1 MSGDKKAKIIA
12 EFDKLRKKETADKQV
27 WKARA
32 YAKVIKHLSAHPG
45 EIRTVDDLDG
55 IEGVGEKLR
64 AKAQEILE
72 TGALKQAQVYNA
84 DESYAAANELMQ
96 VHGIGPSKAAELVK
110 SGIKSIAD
118 LKGRPDLLNDV
129 QKLGLKYHD
138 DFKQRIPRKEML
150 KHEAYVKDVVAS
162 VDPSLKVEVVGS
174 FRRGAISS
182 GDVDVLV
189 TGEDVSDSAA
199 LLKQITE
206 KMKSDRY
213 IVDTLALGDKKCMAV
228 SRVKY
233 GRVNRRLDLLIT
245 HKHEFPFALLYF
257 TGSAEFNTRLR
268 SWVLT
273 NKNLSLSEYGLRPPG
288 VAGGTKFVRANF
300 ETERD
305 IFDYL
310 GLEYIAPWDRTP
322 TVTLCQRA

>member
-1 MSGDKKAKIIA
+1 MDDKKAQIIA
-12 EFDKLRKKETADKQV
+12 EFDKLRQKETADKQV

-32 YAKVIKHLSAHPG
+32 YAKVIKHLSAYAG
-45 EIRTVDDLDG
+45 EIRTIEDLDG
-55 IEGVGEKLR
+55 IEGMGEKLR

-72 TGALKQAQVYNA
+72 TGALKQAQAYNA
-84 DESYAAANELMQ
+84 DESYAVVNELMQ
-96 VHGIGPSKAAELVK
+96 VHGIGPSKASELVK
-110 SGIKSIAD
+110 TGIKSIAD
-118 LKGRPDLLNDV
+118 LKGRTDLLNDV

-150 KHEAYVKDVVAS
+150 KHEAYVKGVVAS
-162 VDPSLKVEVVGS
+162 VDPSLKAEVVGS

-182 GDVDVLV
+182 GDIDVLI

-199 LLKQITE
+199 LLKQITT
-206 KMKSDRY
+206 KMKADRY

-268 SWVLT
+268 SWVLA
-273 NKNLSLSEYGLRPPG
+273 NKQLSLSEYGLRPPG
-288 VAGGTKFVRANF
+288 APGTKFVRATF

-310 GLEYIAPWDRTP
+310 GLEYIAPRDRTP